1 MSTYINNLTF
11 IERTKKIVCDYE
23 GEYDVSLIINAC
35 VGLLFVAKEK
45 HHGMLSK
52 AKSEKTLT
60 KWGLNPSYIQF
71 CGRYDYRQKKVISH
85 EINLSSICTHIRNS
99 IAHCNFKTLPERRK
113 SKIEAILLRDFYV
126 SHDKN
131 KEPLM
136 TFEAKI
142 SIDDFKKFIMAL
154 ADYILDNNS
163 SHDKRIS
170 TCN

>member
-11 IERTKKIVCDYE
+11 IERTKKIVSDYK

-35 VGLLFVAKEK
+35 VGLLFMAKEK
-45 HHGMLSK
+45 HHGILSA

-60 KWGLNPSYIQF
+60 KWGLNPSSIQF
-71 CGRYDYRQKKVISH
+71 CGRYDYRQQKVVNQKIR
-85 EINLSSICTHIRNS
+85 LSSICTHVRNS
-99 IAHCNFKTLPERRK
+99 IAHCNFKTLPDSKK

-126 SHDKN
+126 PHDKN

-142 SIDDFKKFIMAL
+142 NIDDFKKFIMAV
-154 ADYILDNNS
+154 ADYIL
-163 SHDKRIS
+163 KKKQ
-170 TCN
+170 